1 MDLQEKEKKEDMA
14 MDYAVARDTV
24 IVTRGDIQTR
34 KKLSPSVKKRQEFLK
49 THSFDVSLNKDTH
62 TVDVKISEKRP

>member
-1 MDLQEKEKKEDMA
+1 
-14 MDYAVARDTV
+14 MDYAVTRDTV

-49 THSFDVSLNKDTH
+49 THSFDVGMNKDTH
-62 TVDVKISEKRP
+62 TVDVKITEKRS